1 MMMTRRQRLEAT
13 FRGEAVD
20 RVPVALWRHW
30 PGDDQRA
37 QDQAAS
43 HLAFQERYDF
53 DLIKVT
59 PCSSYSAEDWGVTS
73 AYMGNT
79 EGTREYRRRAIAG
92 PDDWGRLALLDP
104 GQGALGRQLECL
116 RLIGEA
122 VRDDVPFIQTI
133 FNPLSV
139 AKYLAGEQ
147 LMLTHLRRYPEALR
161 AGLEIITETTVRFVR
176 EVMRLGVAGIFLA
189 VQHAQYGLLSEQEY
203 LAWGKPYDL
212 RVLQATEGAWFNL
225 LHLHGSEVMF
235 DACADY
241 PVQVINWHDRET
253 PPTLVEGLKRFPGAV
268 CGGLRQWETIVRGTP
283 EDVRAEA
290 LDAIRQTAGRRFI
303 LGTGCVTPIVAP
315 TCNIRATRQAVE
327 VGRGD

>member
-13 FRGEAVD
+13 FRGEATD

-37 QDQAAS
+37 QDQAAA

-59 PCSSYSAEDWGVTS
+59 PSSSYSAEDWGVTS
-73 AYMGNT
+73 AYVGST
-79 EGTREYRRRAIAG
+79 EGTREYRQRAITG

-116 RLIGEA
+116 RLIGEGA
-122 VRDDVPFIQTI
+122 RDEVPFIQTI
-133 FNPLSV
+133 FNPLSI
-139 AKYLAGEQ
+139 AKYLAGEEQ
-147 LMLTHLRRYPEALR
+147 MLTHLRRYPGAFR
-161 AGLEIITETTVRFVR
+161 AGLEIITETTARFVR

-189 VQHAQYGLLSEQEY
+189 VQHAQYSLLSEQEY
-203 LAWGKPYDL
+203 LTWGKPYDL
-212 RVLQATEGAWFNL
+212 RVLEATAGAWFNL

-235 DACADY
+235 DVCADY
-241 PVQVINWHDRET
+241 PVQAINWHDRET
-253 PPTLVEGLKRFPGAV
+253 PPDLNEGLKRFPGAV
-268 CGGLRQWETIVRGTP
+268 CGGLRQWDTMVRGTP

-290 LDAIRQTAGRRFI
+290 LDAIRQTRGRRFI
-303 LGTGCVTPIVAP
+303 LGTGCVTPIVSP
-315 TCNIRATRQAVE
+315 TSNIRATRQAVE
-327 VGRGD
+327 G